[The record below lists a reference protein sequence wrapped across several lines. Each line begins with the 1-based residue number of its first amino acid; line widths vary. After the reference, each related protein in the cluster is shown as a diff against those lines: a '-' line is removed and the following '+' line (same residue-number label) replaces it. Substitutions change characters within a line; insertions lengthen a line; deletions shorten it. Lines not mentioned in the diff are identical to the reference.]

1 MGKEKRTQR
10 RTEASI
16 LMEIRGTDEA
26 GEEFQ
31 EFVTALEVSRR
42 GASFLTPLNLAV
54 LSELTVAIPGRG
66 PTRAEEGPTDFFSS
80 AAIVRVVPEGEMKR
94 VSLRFIGST
103 LMTFVS
109 EGT

>member
-16 LMEIRGTDEA
+16 PMEIRGIDEA
-26 GEEFQ
+26 GEQFQ

-42 GASFLTPLNLAV
+42 GASFLTPRDLAV
-54 LSELTVAIPGRG
+54 LAELTVVIPGRG
-66 PTRAEEGPTDFFSS
+66 PTRSKEGPTDFFSS
-80 AAIVRVVPEGEMKR
+80 AAVVRVAPEGEMNR
-94 VSLRFIGST
+94 VSVRFIGST

>member
-16 LMEIRGTDEA
+16 PMEIRGTDEA
-26 GEEFQ
+26 GEAFQ

-54 LSELTVAIPGRG
+54 LSELTVVIPGRG
-66 PTRAEEGPTDFFSS
+66 PTRAQESPTDFFSS

>member
-1 MGKEKRTQR
+1 MGKEKRIQR

-16 LMEIRGTDEA
+16 PMEIRGTDET

-42 GASFLTPLNLAV
+42 GASFLTPRDLAV
-54 LSELTVAIPGRG
+54 FGELTVVIPGRG

-80 AAIVRVVPEGEMKR
+80 AAVVPEGEMKR

-103 LMTFVS
+103 LLTFVS

>member
-1 MGKEKRTQR
+1 MGKEQRIQR

-16 LMEIRGTDEA
+16 PMEIQGTDVA

-31 EFVTALEVSRR
+31 ESVTALEVSRR
-42 GASFLTPLNLAV
+42 GASFLTPRDLAV
-54 LSELTVAIPGRG
+54 LTELTVVIPGRG
-66 PTRAEEGPTDFFSS
+66 PTRSKEGPTDFFSS
-80 AAIVRVVPEGEMKR
+80 AAVVRVMPEGEMKR
-94 VSLRFIGST
+94 VSVRFIGST